1 MPWLAPQVEVTARG
15 EIWDMEGDEAA
26 LKKSVSRYTD
36 KRRVSVSVYVSRSVR
51 LSATPWTVAR
61 QVPLSMGFSRQEY
74 WSGLPCP
81 PPGDLPNSGI
91 EPLSL
96 TLPVLAGSGS
106 LPLVP
111 PGKQGAANAAGI
123 PHPLS
128 ACRQTS
134 FSSDPFLQGLPS
146 VRGSS

>member
-74 WSGLPCP
+74 WSGLHFLFW
-81 PPGDLPNSGI
+81 GESSRSRDRTHISH
-91 EPLSL
+91 
-96 TLPVLAGSGS
+96 TAG
-106 LPLVP
+106 
-111 PGKQGAANAAGI
+111 
-123 PHPLS
+123 
-128 ACRQTS
+128 
-134 FSSDPFLQGLPS
+134 GLFT
-146 VRGSS
+146 V